1 MSEEAFRIDDDW
13 CTLVW
18 LVMTTGMRRGELAA
32 LRFSH
37 IDLDQEV
44 VRVHRNWVRGK
55 EKDTKTHQRRRIALD
70 SETVA
75 LLREQRDR
83 VAERVGE
90 SGAEFRDDLF
100 VFSSVE
106 TPDHTGPYAP
116 NAMTPRYR
124 KRRPASVSRPTY
136 TALRPYSATE
146 LPTAGVDLPTVS
158 GRLGHGGEKRRR

>member
-1 MSEEAFRIDDDW
+1 
-13 CTLVW
+13 
-18 LVMTTGMRRGELAA
+18 MTTGMRRGELAA

-106 TPDHTGPYAP
+106 IPKRHDTPLQ
-116 NAMTPRYR
+116 
-124 KRRPASVSRPTY
+124 KK
-136 TALRPYSATE
+136 AT
-146 LPTAGVDLPTVS
+146 
-158 GRLGHGGEKRRR
+158 RLGIETHLHRLAPLLGD